1 VRPRPLHGSWR
12 CALLAMRSFPSPG
25 LPHLP
30 LLLAVGIALAGTPAA
45 RAGTGPVAGG
55 REASSPP
62 DAGPGGP
69 PAETGSSPDEA
80 PVSPATLLAEALERQ
95 RAGDFA
101 AAASAYERLVAL
113 VPANPAL
120 RSNLGAAYAGLGRF
134 DDAITQYREALTLGP
149 NNYAIRHNLALALY
163 KAGHIREASV
173 EAAAVVAGQPDNV
186 RALGLLA
193 DCYLRMGQNAKV
205 VELLQPLG
213 ERVSE
218 DRALSYMLGMALLAE
233 GRTAEAE
240 QAIDR
245 VLRGDTPEAHVF
257 LAAMFM
263 KDDDCV
269 KAVPEIK
276 MALAASPQVPLA
288 NYFLGKCLMDDPVN
302 DWKGAA
308 EAFRRELA
316 SDPNHFESNLLLG
329 NLLREGA
336 RHEEALPLLERAA
349 RLRPDDIAARFSL
362 GAVYVALGRTEE
374 ALPLL
379 ESVAATVPDHLQTH
393 MQLAIVYHR
402 LGRAADEARERATV
416 GRLQQEGENRFF
428 KGVSDAL
435 ARLLGKTAAPA
446 AAPSPAQ
453 SP

>member
-1 VRPRPLHGSWR
+1 MAA
-12 CALLAMRSFPSPG
+12 ALLAMRSFCSSR

-30 LLLAVGIALAGTPAA
+30 VLVAVGIALASPPAA
-45 RAGTGPVAGG
+45 RARSGRVAGRQEG
-55 REASSPP
+55 TSSA
-62 DAGPGGP
+62 DVRAGSRP
-69 PAETGSSPDEA
+69 PAETGSAQDGA
-80 PVSPATLLAEALERQ
+80 PVTPATLLAEALERQ

-101 AAASAYERLVAL
+101 GAVSAYERLVAL

-134 DDAITQYREALTLGP
+134 DDAIAQYREALALDPG
-149 NNYAIRHNLALALY
+149 NYAIRHNLALALY

-173 EAAAVVAGQPDNV
+173 ETAAVVAGQPDNV

-193 DCYLRMGQNAKV
+193 DCYLRMGQTAKV
-205 VELLQPLG
+205 VELLEPLG

-218 DRALSYMLGMALLAE
+218 DRALSYVLGMALLAE

-263 KDDDCV
+263 KKDDCA
-269 KAVPEIK
+269 KALPEIRK
-276 MALAASPQVPLA
+276 ALSANPRVPLA

-302 DWKGAA
+302 DWNGAA
-308 EAFRRELA
+308 DAFRRELA
-316 SDPNHFESNLLLG
+316 SDPDNFEANLLLG

-336 RHEEALPLLERAA
+336 HHEEALPLLERAA
-349 RLRPDDIAARFSL
+349 RLRPDDVASRFSL

-379 ESVAATVPDHLQTH
+379 DSVAATVPDHLQTH

-402 LGRAADEARERATV
+402 LRRAADEARERATV

-435 ARLLGKTAAPA
+435 GRLLGKTAIPEPA
-446 AAPSPAQ
+446 APPAE
-453 SP
+453 PP